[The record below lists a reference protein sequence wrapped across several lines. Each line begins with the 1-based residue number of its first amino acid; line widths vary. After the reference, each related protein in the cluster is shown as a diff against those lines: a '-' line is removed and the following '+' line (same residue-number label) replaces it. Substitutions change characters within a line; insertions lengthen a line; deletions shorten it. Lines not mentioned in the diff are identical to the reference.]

1 MFQVGVK
8 AQCGCWTLEYGEGG
22 GGGGGW
28 MFLKIKTQEARRPF
42 AITQ

>member
-22 GGGGGW
+22 GGGGW